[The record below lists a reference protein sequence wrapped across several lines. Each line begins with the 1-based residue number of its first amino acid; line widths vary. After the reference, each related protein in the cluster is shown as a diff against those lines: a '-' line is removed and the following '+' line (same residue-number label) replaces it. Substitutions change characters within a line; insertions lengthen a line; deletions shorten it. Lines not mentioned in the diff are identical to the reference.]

1 MTIGVTNKSQIKFKS
16 GLKADVNTTVTKAL
30 AVEGEP
36 HWTTDTNE
44 LFVYDGAEN
53 IRVSGRTDG
62 IADYNDTATA
72 STPITLVANTWTTLT
87 NNGAGAFTNT
97 SYLPEGVTNLMDTST
112 GQFDFSELA
121 LGDYVI
127 IRNDYTVTPSTN
139 NSLLE
144 LRYQLGTGGG
154 AYTLQKTV
162 GRLDSGSGIGY
173 RFALT
178 PDFIYM
184 GDANTRDNPATLQIR
199 LSTSGTVV
207 NAGSAIGVNKR

>member
-16 GLKADVNTTVTKAL
+16 GLAANINSTATQNL

-36 HWTTDTNE
+36 HWTTDTKQ
-44 LFVYDGAEN
+44 LFVYDGSTN
-53 IRVSGRTDG
+53 LRVSGRTDG

-72 STPITLVANTWTTLT
+72 TTPITLVANTWTTIT
-87 NNGAGAFTNT
+87 NDGLGAYTNT
-97 SYLPEGVTNLMDTST
+97 SYLPENVTSLMDTST
-112 GQFDFSELA
+112 GQFDFTELS

-139 NSLLE
+139 NTLLE
-144 LRYQLGTGGG
+144 LRYQLGTGGS
-154 AYTLQKTV
+154 AYTLQKIV

-173 RFALT
+173 RFSLT

-184 GDANTRDNPATLQIR
+184 GDTNTRDNLVTLQLK
-199 LSTSGTVV
+199 LSGGGSVV